1 MDEKLLPAQSS
12 VEAKNEQRQN
22 SSFETKIAALET
34 KIFGAP
40 THSGG
45 ILPRVTALEEALLG
59 ATSSGSLPDRIAQ
72 LEFNIQG
79 AGAVQVVA
87 QQGGYVPAQ
96 PQHPY
101 PPAVQPGIP
110 TAGPAN
116 IQEGQN
122 EWSHGAFACCDDG
135 CAACLFQMGICA
147 ICAAGRQLEMND
159 DGSCMMW
166 SLIGHCV
173 PYIGAAIVGWKS
185 RTSAIQKYGIKEN
198 TMMTI
203 VCVCCNPCGRYQPL
217 MEHQDKEGG
226 KFGKFGKWEPGSV
239 QAAAP
244 GATQM

>member
-1 MDEKLLPAQSS
+1 MKLLHTPFAHVCRAQSS

-87 QQGGYVPAQ
+87 QQGGYVPSQ

-101 PPAVQPGIP
+101 PPQVQAGLP
-110 TAGPAN
+110 TAEQA
-116 IQEGQN
+116 IMAGQN
-122 EWSHGAFACCDDG
+122 DWSHGAFGGCDDG
-135 CAACLFQMGICA
+135 CAACLFQMVSALSDTTHSCDA
-147 ICAAGRQLEMND
+147 SAHAGLQRHAMQ
-159 DGSCMMW
+159 SCMLW
-166 SLIGHCV
+166 RFH
-173 PYIGAAIVGWKS
+173 
-185 RTSAIQKYGIKEN
+185 
-198 TMMTI
+198 
-203 VCVCCNPCGRYQPL
+203 
-217 MEHQDKEGG
+217 
-226 KFGKFGKWEPGSV
+226 
-239 QAAAP
+239 
-244 GATQM
+244 